1 MDGLSKH
8 WLQQLTL
15 LNGSEALWNADVV
28 SGPGVR
34 MAAQTTSSGGR
45 GGAEPGALAPSPL
58 GTQGGGGGWAGAEA
72 LSAPSTGEVWGAA
85 GPGV

>member
-1 MDGLSKH
+1 MDVFPKH

-15 LNGSEALWNADVV
+15 LNGSGVLWNADVV

-34 MAAQTTSSGGR
+34 MAAKTTSSGGQ

-58 GTQGGGGGWAGAEA
+58 GAHGGGGGWAVAEA